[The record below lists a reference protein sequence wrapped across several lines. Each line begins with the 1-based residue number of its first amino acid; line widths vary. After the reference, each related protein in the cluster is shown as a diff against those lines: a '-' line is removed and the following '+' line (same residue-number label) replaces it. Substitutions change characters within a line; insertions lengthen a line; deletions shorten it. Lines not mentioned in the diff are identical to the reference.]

1 MPLARLRERGW
12 GEGKQHR
19 GIVMRTHARA
29 VVIGGGVVGVSTLYH
44 LAKKGWADSVLVERK
59 ELTSGSTWHAAGL
72 LPLFNL
78 SYSVGQIHKYSVALY
93 KTLEK
98 ETGLNAGFSQVS
110 NIRLARTRDRMDE
123 YRYYA
128 GVAATIGGIEVK
140 FLTPDQ
146 VKEIWPLCETDGL
159 IGAIQHPQDGYI
171 QPADLTQA
179 LAKGARD
186 RGAEI
191 NRQTTVTAIER
202 QPSGEWKVVTDKGE
216 IVCEHIVSAS
226 GNFARRT
233 GRMVGLSVPV
243 IPVEHQY
250 IVTEKHP
257 AIVKRKAQ
265 GLPEMGVLRES
276 DSSWYMREEAGGL
289 LLGPYE
295 VGAPACY
302 VDGPSDQ
309 SEYELFSEDLDRLAP
324 HIETAIARV
333 PAFGEVGVKKVYNGA
348 IAYTPDG
355 SPIVG
360 PAPGVK
366 NFWLNEGHS
375 FGVTAAGGAGWQLAE
390 WIVEGEPSIDMLG
403 VDPRRFGPYAQ
414 TGYLIEKNEEAYAK
428 VFTIHYP
435 DEERAAARPL
445 RQTPCYS
452 RMKALGAVFG
462 SVYGWERPNFFA
474 PPGYALSEAD
484 LARPDVLLN
493 ENHPP
498 AAEGEGP
505 REKWSFRRSNY
516 FEFVGAE
523 CRNVQSHV
531 GLQDM
536 SAFAKCEVSGPGAE
550 KWLDSIL
557 TNKLPKA
564 PGRVTLTYLLTSRG
578 GVRAEFTLTRLGPQR
593 FYLVSAGALEAH
605 DHDTLEK
612 LLPMDGSV
620 RLDRTTTQ
628 RGVLVLAGP
637 RSRETLAKVAGG
649 QDIANKAFPW
659 LTARHLSVGAAGTLA
674 MRVNF
679 VGELGYELHH
689 PIEMQ
694 NYIFDTLMEAGAEF
708 GIKPF
713 GIRAM
718 DSMRLEKSYKL
729 VGRELSIE
737 YAALE
742 SGLER
747 FIDFDKDFLGKKA
760 LLAWREKGFA
770 NTLVTLEILDVTDA
784 DARGSEPVAK
794 DGAPVGRTTSG
805 GYGWRSG
812 KSLALA
818 MVKPELAAPGT
829 ALEVSILGE
838 THRAVVI
845 EDSPYDPTNAAL
857 RA

>member
-1 MPLARLRERGW
+1 
-12 GEGKQHR
+12 
-19 GIVMRTHARA
+19 MRTHARA

-44 LAKKGWADSVLVERK
+44 LARKGWADSVLIERK

-93 KTLEK
+93 QTLEQ
-98 ETGLNAGFSQVS
+98 ETGLDPGLRQVS

-123 YRYYA
+123 YNYYA
-128 GVAATIGGIEVK
+128 GVAETIGVK
-140 FLTPDQ
+140 VNFLTPSE
-146 VKEIWPLCETDGL
+146 VKEIWPLCDIEGI
-159 IGAIQHPQDGYI
+159 IGAIQHPEDGYI

-179 LAKGARD
+179 LARGARN

-191 NRQTTVTAIER
+191 NRHTTVTGIER
-202 QPSGEWKVVTDKGE
+202 LPSGEWKVSTDKGD
-216 IVCEHIVSAS
+216 ITCEHIVSAT
-226 GNFARRT
+226 GNFARAT
-233 GRMVGLSVPV
+233 GAMVGLNVPV

-250 IVTEKHP
+250 IVTEAHP
-257 AIVKRKAQ
+257 EIVRRKAQ

-295 VGAPACY
+295 KGAPACY
-302 VDGPSDQ
+302 VDGPSGT
-309 SEYELFSEDLDRLAP
+309 SEYELFPEDLDRLAP

-360 PAPGVK
+360 PAPGLK
-366 NFWLNEGHS
+366 GFWLNEGHS

-403 VDPRRFGPYAQ
+403 VDPRRFGAYADI
-414 TGYLIEKNEEAYAK
+414 GYLIEKNEEAYAK

-435 DEERAAARPL
+435 DEERTAARPL
-445 RQTPCYS
+445 RQTPCYG
-452 RMKALGAVFG
+452 RMRELGAVFG
-462 SVYGWERPNFFA
+462 SVYGWERPNWFA
-474 PPGYALSEAD
+474 PEGYGLSDAD
-484 LARPDVLLN
+484 LAKPDVLLN

-498 AAEGEGP
+498 AAEGERP

-516 FEFVGAE
+516 FKFVGEE
-523 CRNVQSHV
+523 CRNLHDNV
-531 GLQDM
+531 GLMDM

-550 KWLDSIL
+550 VWLNSIL
-557 TNKLPKA
+557 TNRVPKKA
-564 PGRVTLTYLLTSRG
+564 GRVTLTYLLTARG
-578 GVRAEFTLTRLGPQR
+578 GVRAEFTLTRIGPER
-593 FYLVSAGALEAH
+593 FYLISAAALETH
-605 DHDTLEK
+605 DFDALEK
-612 LLPMDGSV
+612 LLPADGSV
-620 RLDRTTTQ
+620 RLDKATTN

-637 RSRETLAKVAGG
+637 RSREVLAKVA
-649 QDIANKAFPW
+649 DIDVSNEAFPW
-659 LTARHLSVGAAGTLA
+659 LTARRLSVGAAGLIA

-694 NYIFDTLMEAGAEF
+694 NAIFDALMASGAPF

-718 DSMRLEKSYKL
+718 DSLRLEKSYKL

-747 FIDFDKDFLGKKA
+747 FVDLEKGPFLGRDA
-760 LLAWREKGFA
+760 LIAWRDKGFA
-770 NTLVTLEILDVTDA
+770 NTLVTLEVEGVTDA
-784 DARGSEPVAK
+784 DARGSEPVTK
-794 DGAPVGRTTSG
+794 NGVTVGRTTSG
-805 GYGWRSG
+805 GYGWRTG
-812 KSLALA
+812 KSLAMA
-818 MVKPELAAPGT
+818 MVYPEFSQVGG
-829 ALEVSILGE
+829 EVDVRILGE

-845 EDSPYDPTNAAL
+845 PDSPYDPANKAL
-857 RA
+857 RG

>member
-1 MPLARLRERGW
+1 
-12 GEGKQHR
+12 
-19 GIVMRTHARA
+19 MRTHARA

-44 LAKKGWADSVLVERK
+44 LARKGWSDSVLVERR

-93 KTLEK
+93 QTLEK
-98 ETGLNAGFSQVS
+98 ESGLDVGLRKVS

-123 YRYYA
+123 YHYYA
-128 GVAATIGGIEVK
+128 GVAATIGVTVK
-140 FLTPDQ
+140 FLTPQ
-146 VKEIWPLCETDGL
+146 EVKEIWPICNVDGI
-159 IGAIQHPQDGYI
+159 IGAIQHPEDGYI

-179 LAKGARD
+179 LARAARE

-191 NRQTTVTAIER
+191 NRHTTVIAIER
-202 QPSGEWKVVTDKGE
+202 RPSGEWKVATDKGD
-216 IVCEHIVSAS
+216 IVCEHVVSAT
-226 GNFARRT
+226 GNFARAT
-233 GRMVGLSVPV
+233 GRMVGINVPV
-243 IPVEHQY
+243 IPVQHQY
-250 IVTEKHP
+250 IVTEAHP
-257 AIVKRKAQ
+257 EIVARKAK

-295 VGAPACY
+295 KGAPACY
-302 VDGPSDQ
+302 VDGPSAD
-309 SEYELFSEDLDRLAP
+309 SEYELFPEDLDRLAP

-333 PAFGEVGVKKVYNGA
+333 PAFGEAGVKKVYNGA

-360 PAPGVK
+360 PAPGLK

-390 WIVEGEPSIDMLG
+390 WIVDGEPTIDMLG
-403 VDPRRFGPYAQ
+403 VDPRRFGPYAE
-414 TGYLIEKNEEAYAK
+414 TGYLIEKNEEAYAR
-428 VFTIHYP
+428 VFTVHYP
-435 DEERAAARPL
+435 DEERVAARPL
-445 RQTPCYS
+445 RQTPCYA

-462 SVYGWERPNFFA
+462 SIYGWERPNWFA
-474 PPGYALSEAD
+474 PLDYALSEAD
-484 LARPDVLLN
+484 LAKPDVLLN
-493 ENHPP
+493 ENHPAVGP
-498 AAEGEGP
+498 SERP

-516 FEFVGAE
+516 FDFVGAE
-523 CRNVQSHV
+523 CQNVHDNV

-536 SAFAKCEVSGPGAE
+536 SAFAKLEVSGPGAE
-550 KWLDSIL
+550 GWLNSIL
-557 TNKLPKA
+557 TNRIPKA
-564 PGRVTLTYLLTSRG
+564 VGRVTLTYLLTSRG
-578 GVRAEFTLTRLGPQR
+578 GVRAEFTLTRIGPER

-605 DHDTLEK
+605 DFDTMEK
-612 LLPMDGSV
+612 LLPADMSV
-620 RLDRTTTQ
+620 RIDKVTTQ

-637 RSRETLAKVAGG
+637 RSREVLSKVA
-649 QDIANKAFPW
+649 DIDVSNQAFPW
-659 LTARHLSVGAAGTLA
+659 LTARRLSIRSAGLIA

-694 NYIFDTLMEAGAEF
+694 NTIFDALMAAGAAF

-718 DSMRLEKSYKL
+718 DSLRLEKSYKL

-747 FIDFDKDFLGKKA
+747 FVDFDKGPFLGRDA
-760 LLAWREKGFA
+760 LVTWCGKGFE
-770 NTLVTLEILDVTDA
+770 NKIVTLEVQRVSDA
-784 DARGSEPVAK
+784 DARGSEPVTK
-794 DGAPVGRTTSG
+794 DGVMVGRTTSG
-805 GYGWRSG
+805 GYGWRTG

-818 MVKPELAAPGT
+818 MVKPELSNLGS
-829 ALEVSILGE
+829 EVDVRILGE
-838 THRAVVI
+838 TRRAVVVP
-845 EDSPYDPTNAAL
+845 DSPYDPKNAAL
-857 RA
+857 RG

>member
-1 MPLARLRERGW
+1 
-12 GEGKQHR
+12 
-19 GIVMRTHARA
+19 MRTHARA

-44 LAKKGWADSVLVERK
+44 LAKKGWSDSVLVERK

-98 ETGLNAGFSQVS
+98 ETGLDVGFRQVS

-128 GVAATIGGIEVK
+128 GVAATIGVKVK
-140 FLTPDQ
+140 FLTPQ
-146 VKEIWPLCETDGL
+146 EVKEIWPLCNVEGI
-159 IGAIQHPQDGYI
+159 IGAIQHPEDGYI

-179 LAKGARD
+179 LARAARE
-186 RGAEI
+186 RGAVI
-191 NRQTTVTAIER
+191 NRMTTVAAIER
-202 QPSGEWKVVTDKGE
+202 LPSGEWKVVTDKGD
-216 IVCEHIVSAS
+216 IVCEHVVSAT
-226 GNFARRT
+226 GNFARQT
-233 GRMVGLSVPV
+233 GRMVGINVPV
-243 IPVEHQY
+243 VPVQHQY
-250 IVTEKHP
+250 IVTEPHP
-257 AIVKRKAQ
+257 EILARKAK

-295 VGAPACY
+295 KGAPACY
-302 VDGPSDQ
+302 VDGPSAD
-309 SEYELFSEDLDRLAP
+309 SEYELFPEDLDRLAP

-360 PAPGVK
+360 PAPGLK

-390 WIVEGEPSIDMLG
+390 WIVDGEPTIDMLG
-403 VDPRRFGPYAQ
+403 VDPRRFGPYAE

-428 VFTIHYP
+428 VFTVHYP
-435 DEERAAARPL
+435 DEERVAARPL

-452 RMKALGAVFG
+452 RMKDLGAVFG
-462 SVYGWERPNFFA
+462 SIYGWERPNWFA
-474 PPGYALSEAD
+474 PLGYTLSEAD
-484 LARPDVLLN
+484 LAKPDVLLN
-493 ENHPP
+493 ENHPAVAP
-498 AAEGEGP
+498 GERP

-516 FEFVGAE
+516 FDFVGAE
-523 CRNVQSHV
+523 CRNVHDNV
-531 GLQDM
+531 GLMDM
-536 SAFAKCEVSGPGAE
+536 SAFAKFEVSGPGAE
-550 KWLDSIL
+550 GWLNSIL
-557 TNKLPKA
+557 TNRIPK
-564 PGRVTLTYLLTSRG
+564 PIGRVTLTYLLTARG
-578 GVRAEFTLTRLGPQR
+578 GVRAEFTLTRIGRER

-605 DHDTLEK
+605 DFDSLEK
-612 LLPMDGSV
+612 LLPADMSV
-620 RLDRTTTQ
+620 RIDKVTTQ

-637 RSRETLAKVAGG
+637 RSREVLAKVA
-649 QDIANKAFPW
+649 DIDIYNQAFPW
-659 LTARHLSVGAAGTLA
+659 LTARRLSVRAAGLIA

-689 PIEMQ
+689 PIETQ
-694 NYIFDTLMEAGAEF
+694 NAVFDAVMAAGAPF
-708 GIKPF
+708 GIRPF

-718 DSMRLEKSYKL
+718 DSLRLEKSYKL

-742 SGLER
+742 SGLDR
-747 FIDFDKDFLGKKA
+747 FVDFDKGPFLGRDA
-760 LLAWREKGFA
+760 LVTWTGKGFE
-770 NTLVTLEILDVTDA
+770 NKLVTLEVEGVTDA
-784 DARGSEPVAK
+784 DARGSEPVTK
-794 DGAPVGRTTSG
+794 DGAMIGRTTSG
-805 GYGWRSG
+805 GYGWRTG

-818 MVKPELAAPGT
+818 MVKPEFSHVGG
-829 ALEVSILGE
+829 EVDVRILGE
-838 THRAVVI
+838 TRRAVVI
-845 EDSPYDPTNAAL
+845 ADSPYDPGNKAL
-857 RA
+857 RQ

>member
-1 MPLARLRERGW
+1 
-12 GEGKQHR
+12 
-19 GIVMRTHARA
+19 MRTQARA

-44 LAKKGWADSVLVERK
+44 LARKGWTDSVLIERK

-78 SYSVGQIHKYSVALY
+78 SYSVGQLHKYSVSLY
-93 KTLEK
+93 KALHA
-98 ETGLNAGFSQVS
+98 ETGLDVGFRQVS
-110 NIRLARTRDRMDE
+110 NIRLARTQDRLDE

-128 GVAATIGGIEVK
+128 GIAATIGSVEVN
-140 FLTPDQ
+140 FLTPEQ
-146 VKEIWPLCETDGL
+146 LKEIWPLCNVEG
-159 IGAIQHPQDGYI
+159 IVGALQHPQDGYI

-179 LAKGARD
+179 LARGARE

-191 NRQTTVTAIER
+191 NRNTTVTAIER
-202 QPSGEWKVVTDKGE
+202 TASGDWNVTTDKGV
-216 IVCEHIVSAS
+216 ITCEHVVSAT
-226 GNFARRT
+226 GNFARNT
-233 GRMVGLSVPV
+233 GRMVGLNVPV

-250 IVTEKHP
+250 IVTEPHP
-257 AIVKRKAQ
+257 EIQTRRAK

-295 VGAPACY
+295 AGAPACY
-302 VDGPSDQ
+302 VTGPSKE
-309 SEYELFSEDLDRLAP
+309 SEYELFQEDLERLAP

-360 PAPGVK
+360 PAPGLR

-390 WIVEGEPSIDMLG
+390 WIVDGEPSVDMLG

-414 TGYLIEKNEEAYAK
+414 QGFLKEKNEEAYAK
-428 VFTIHYP
+428 VFTVHYP
-435 DEERAAARPL
+435 NEERAAARPL
-445 RQTPCYS
+445 RQTPCYD

-474 PPGYALSEAD
+474 PPDYFLTDAE
-484 LARPDVLLN
+484 LAKPDVLLN
-493 ENHPP
+493 ENHP
-498 AAEGEGP
+498 GGSRP
-505 REKWSFRRSNY
+505 REKWSFRRSNN
-516 FEFVGAE
+516 FEFISAE
-523 CRNVQSHV
+523 CRNVHENV

-536 SAFAKCEVSGPGAE
+536 SAFAKFEVSGPGAE
-550 KWLDSIL
+550 RWLDSIL
-557 TNKLPKA
+557 TNRIPKVIN
-564 PGRVTLTYLLTSRG
+564 RVSLTYLLTKQG
-578 GVRAEFTLTRLGPQR
+578 GVRAEFTLTRIGPQC
-593 FYLVSAGALEAH
+593 FYLVSAGALETH
-605 DHDTLEK
+605 DHDA
-612 LLPMDGSV
+612 LLRVMPTDGSV
-620 RLDRTTTQ
+620 RIDKVTTQ
-628 RGVLVLAGP
+628 YGVLVLAGP
-637 RSRETLAKVAGG
+637 RSREVLARVAEI
-649 QDIANKAFPW
+649 DVSRAAFPW
-659 LTARHLSVGAAGTLA
+659 LTARPLSIRAAGCIA

-679 VGELGYELHH
+679 IGELGYEIHH

-694 NYIFDTLMEAGAEF
+694 NYIFDALMAAGGEF

-737 YAALE
+737 YSALE
-742 SGLER
+742 SELSR
-747 FIDFDKDFLGKKA
+747 FIDLGKDFVGKEA
-760 LLAWREKGFA
+760 LLKWRDNGFA
-770 NTLVTLEILDVTDA
+770 NKLVTLEVFGVEDF
-784 DARGSEPVAK
+784 DARGSEPVFR
-794 DGAPVGRTTSG
+794 DDVSVGRTTSG
-805 GYGWRSG
+805 GYGWRTG

-818 MVKPELAAPGT
+818 MVKPELAKEGEEFV
-829 ALEVSILGE
+829 LRMLGKDFSA
-838 THRAVVI
+838 RVI
-845 EDSPYDPTNAAL
+845 GDSPFDPENVSL